1 MVRRKGA
8 EAEAQTLVRKE
19 DRIRICHIS
28 TVHALS
34 DVRVFYRECCSL
46 VKAGYEVHLV
56 IPADESI
63 VEKGVYVHPIL
74 FVRSRLLRILFMP
87 WVAMRKALGT
97 KASLYHY
104 HDPELLLMGF
114 VLRWVFCKKVIFDV
128 HESVFRQ
135 IMSKPY
141 LPWFSR
147 KVISLCYRFL
157 ERIFI
162 AGQSLVIAN
171 KNSAS
176 DYPSNAYLVQNY
188 PLFNEEIAAIT
199 VARKQKSN
207 IPLLVYVGGVAKIR
221 GAMVY
226 VELAGK
232 LAEQGHEF
240 RMELVGPYA
249 KEYGREI
256 ESRIQELHLENQ
268 VVLRGRVD
276 WIESM
281 KLVAQ
286 ATIGMC
292 LLLPVPNYTTC
303 LATKILEYMMLGTPV
318 LASDFDCWRDFV
330 EGEKVGMMVD
340 PTNIDAVAEACGRM
354 LDSPGELAAMG
365 ERGMQAVRSKYNWSS
380 EFRELLRCYEDLL
393 ASN

>member
-1 MVRRKGA
+1 M
-8 EAEAQTLVRKE
+8 
-19 DRIRICHIS
+19 
-28 TVHALS
+28 
-34 DVRVFYRECCSL
+34 
-46 VKAGYEVHLV
+46 
-56 IPADESI
+56 
-63 VEKGVYVHPIL
+63 
-74 FVRSRLLRILFMP
+74 
-87 WVAMRKALGT
+87 
-97 KASLYHY
+97 
-104 HDPELLLMGF
+104 
-114 VLRWVFCKKVIFDV
+114 
-128 HESVFRQ
+128 
-135 IMSKPY
+135 
-141 LPWFSR
+141 
-147 KVISLCYRFL
+147 
-157 ERIFI
+157 
-162 AGQSLVIAN
+162 
-171 KNSAS
+171 
-176 DYPSNAYLVQNY
+176 
-188 PLFNEEIAAIT
+188 FNEEIAAIT